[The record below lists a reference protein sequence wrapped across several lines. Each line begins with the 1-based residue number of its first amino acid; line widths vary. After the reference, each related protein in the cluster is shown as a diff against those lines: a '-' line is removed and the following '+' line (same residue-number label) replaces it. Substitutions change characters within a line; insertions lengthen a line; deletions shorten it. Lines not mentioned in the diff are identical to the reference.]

1 MVDAAP
7 APKTGGGSFKDKDK
21 PVEVRLSNI
30 IAAKGTLSLLL
41 CRHCKADRV
50 SALSAILSCSPATRE
65 DGQKLRIT

>member
-30 IAAKGTLSLLL
+30 IAAKGNTK
-41 CRHCKADRV
+41 HH
-50 SALSAILSCSPATRE
+50 
-65 DGQKLRIT
+65 QK